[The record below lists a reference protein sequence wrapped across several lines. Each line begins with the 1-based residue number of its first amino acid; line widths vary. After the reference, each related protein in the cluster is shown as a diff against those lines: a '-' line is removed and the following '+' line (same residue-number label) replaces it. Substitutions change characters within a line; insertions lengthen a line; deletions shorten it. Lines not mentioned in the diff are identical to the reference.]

1 MDQFSLTFAQTSF
14 LIRQLSLSRRDE
26 GEAVG
31 MMHCQFPVVEWEEP
45 HFRGLGPTGS

>member
-1 MDQFSLTFAQTSF
+1 MTDLNQTSPGDPPAQTSF

-31 MMHCQFPVVEWEEP
+31 IMHIDF
-45 HFRGLGPTGS
+45 L